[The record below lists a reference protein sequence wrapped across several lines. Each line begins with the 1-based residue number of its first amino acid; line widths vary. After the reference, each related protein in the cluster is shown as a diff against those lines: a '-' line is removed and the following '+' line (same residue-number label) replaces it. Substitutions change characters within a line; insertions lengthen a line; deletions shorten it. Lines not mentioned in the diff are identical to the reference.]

1 MSFATTIHQVKAKC
15 KEGSF
20 SLFAGRR
27 TPHPDFHLLQH
38 MYICEQ
44 LGGVA
49 TWSLFAGRV
58 LSQTTPPCKQQ
69 LIGTLAHEGPMGFM
83 GLHPELDA
91 GGLPLSS
98 LLWHLLFWCMT
109 SNRTILPD
117 GHGSATFMA
126 MLTDLNLAKDV
137 MMARQDSG
145 TLKRFAAIFSKQL
158 KMASEIE
165 KFADVEEALSLG
177 YVGFGAGG
185 FFGEKV
191 RATSMPTRYHFFCI
205 ASPLCADLFDRSLSL
220 SLSLSCV
227 L

>member
-1 MSFATTIHQVKAKC
+1 
-15 KEGSF
+15 
-20 SLFAGRR
+20 
-27 TPHPDFHLLQH
+27 
-38 MYICEQ
+38 
-44 LGGVA
+44 
-49 TWSLFAGRV
+49 
-58 LSQTTPPCKQQ
+58 
-69 LIGTLAHEGPMGFM
+69 
-83 GLHPELDA
+83 
-91 GGLPLSS
+91 
-98 LLWHLLFWCMT
+98 MT

-191 RATSMPTRYHFFCI
+191 RATSMPTRCHFFNHRF
-205 ASPLCADLFDRSLSL
+205 AALC
-220 SLSLSCV
+220 
-227 L
+227 